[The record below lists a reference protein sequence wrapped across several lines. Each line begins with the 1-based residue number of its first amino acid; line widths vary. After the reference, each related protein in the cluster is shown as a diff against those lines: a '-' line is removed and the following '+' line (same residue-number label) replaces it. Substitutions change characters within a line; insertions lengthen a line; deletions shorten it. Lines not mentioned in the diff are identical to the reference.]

1 MLDTHC
7 IEEVMCW
14 ILITEKTSCA
24 GYSLHRISY
33 VLDTDSTEEVVLDA
47 HYIGDIT

>member
-1 MLDTHC
+1 MIDTHC
-7 IEEVMCW
+7 IEDVMCW
-14 ILITEKTSCA
+14 IPITEKTLCA

-33 VLDTDSTEEVVLDA
+33 VLDTDSTDEVVLDA